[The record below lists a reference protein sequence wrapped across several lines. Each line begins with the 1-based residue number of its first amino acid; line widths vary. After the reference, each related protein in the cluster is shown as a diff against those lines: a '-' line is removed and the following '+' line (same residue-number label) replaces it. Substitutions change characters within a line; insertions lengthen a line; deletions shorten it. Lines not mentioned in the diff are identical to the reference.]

1 MLSNEFEQA
10 FDDFLGGEDYDRAE
24 DALFAVIRAAF
35 LAGWNA
41 AGGQPTGSINC
52 FRSSEI
58 LTAAGIDFPAILF
71 YNRSRI

>member
-41 AGGQPTGSINC
+41 ADGQPDRKYKMFQIVRDSDGG
-52 FRSSEI
+52 R
-58 LTAAGIDFPAILF
+58 D
-71 YNRSRI
+71 